1 MQPRILLRTHY
12 QADEPS
18 LIIAGIT
25 KCCTPTESR
34 DEEAVA
40 AALKRWGDKNQY
52 TISIPAAMYAIDN
65 ARRLGFLTKANRWS
79 ASGLALAFLQ
89 KLTGR
94 EPARELAP
102 LEERLYLYAYLRGG
116 GALVVAFAK
125 WLLKVG
131 TTTGEQLRKE
141 AVIERLI
148 AEALDEYLTLAVEVR
163 DRTELR
169 NERDRLRTLRY
180 ASSTKRHKRYPLLR
194 TMHRLQL
201 LDMDEGNELNVIRP
215 DTSGRLA
222 ALFKVIPTVAELE
235 RLIREDILHRRL
247 DCEMREASRVDL
259 PNVGGPNTILLSAYD
274 FAMQKGLQACPLQFL
289 DEALIATFPSTASK
303 ASPQAEQILEPI
315 HKQHPGEVRFHVDRR
330 GKRAFVLI
338 GAEALRSLTTAEKGL
353 TRTT

>member
-25 KCCTPTESR
+25 KCCSPTESR
-34 DEEAVA
+34 DEESVA
-40 AALKRWGDKNQY
+40 AALKRWGDRNQY
-52 TISIPAAMYAIDN
+52 TISSPAAMYAIDN
-65 ARRLGFLTKANRWS
+65 ARHLGFLTKANRWS

-94 EPARELAP
+94 ESARELAP

-131 TTTGEQLRKE
+131 TTTDEQLRKE
-141 AVIERLI
+141 AVLERLL
-148 AEALDEYLTLAVEVR
+148 AETLDEYLALAVEVR
-163 DRTELR
+163 DRTRLR

-180 ASSTKRHKRYPLLR
+180 ASSTKRHKRYPLLT
-194 TMHRLQL
+194 TMHRLRL
-201 LDMDEGNELNVIRP
+201 LVMDEGDDLKAIRP
-215 DTSGRLA
+215 DTFGRLA
-222 ALFKVIPTVAELE
+222 ALCRVIPTIAELE
-235 RLIREDILHRRL
+235 RLVREDILQRRV
-247 DCEMREASRVDL
+247 DAEMGEASRRDL
-259 PNVGGPNTILLSAYD
+259 PNVGGASTVLLSAYD

-289 DEALIATFPSTASK
+289 DEVLIVAFPSTASK

-315 HKQHPGEVRFHVDRR
+315 HKQHPGVVRFHVDRR

-338 GAEALRSLTTAEKGL
+338 GAEALRSLTAAGNGP
-353 TRTT
+353 TTST